1 MIKFKALAMEA
12 ETNDM
17 HTIFL
22 LKKNIRIDIIKT
34 ILGYLLMVVL
44 EILKEWKM
52 AITLVKQEYKSIK
65 S

>member
-1 MIKFKALAMEA
+1 MEA